1 MAGHEVRDV
10 SPASELEAHAAAA
23 ESFLR
28 SIANRHRLMVLC
40 SLVEGE
46 ISAGELSR
54 RLGLTQSNLSRHLGT
69 LREEGLV
76 ATRREATTIYY
87 RIASDRVRTI
97 LQTLHGMFCAGPDGV
112 STQSAT
118 PARVATAS
126 VPSAKPGGSGAFC
139 EAACQSVRRIAA
151 AGSGRP
157 IR

>member
-1 MAGHEVRDV
+1 MAQQDVMEV
-10 SPASELEAHAAAA
+10 SPASELEAHAEAA

-87 RIASDRVRTI
+87 RIASERVRTI
-97 LQTLHGMFCAGPDGV
+97 LQTLHGMFCA
-112 STQSAT
+112 A
-118 PARVATAS
+118 PA
-126 VPSAKPGGSGAFC
+126 GG
-139 EAACQSVRRIAA
+139 
-151 AGSGRP
+151 
-157 IR
+157 